1 MLVYPAR
8 GRLEDLDTFDKNF
21 GGRKQLVK
29 IVNNFRYHK
38 LGERLFN
45 RVLRGDEDWLVYTDE
60 NNLDDYQNS
69 IPFSE
74 QELALIQQK
83 IDNLRANLEARESVS
98 TSLFHPTRRPFTRK
112 GCRLRYPSW
121 EANRGWGS

>member
-1 MLVYPAR
+1 M
-8 GRLEDLDTFDKNF
+8 
-21 GGRKQLVK
+21 K

-83 IDNLRANLEARESVS
+83 IDNLRANLEAQGIGFYVIIPPNKE
-98 TSLFHPTRRPFTRK
+98 TI
-112 GCRLRYPSW
+112 YPERVPVEVRDLILQFW
-121 EANRGWGS
+121 AGSAAGPPV